1 VSLALIGSLVAQV
14 TTTTAPTVNV
24 QSKNPI
30 LPAGNEIVWGT
41 FSFLVLFVL
50 MAKFAFPAVRK
61 SMDARTERIRNN
73 LDEAERIRGDAQQ
86 ILADYQR
93 QLNDARSEA
102 NRIIEEA
109 RQAAEQLRQELVR
122 RAEAEVAE
130 LRQRNAAELRAAQ
143 ERAIGELQ
151 AQVRNLAVDLAEKVV
166 GESLDRERNLRLVDQ
181 FIAQL
186 NASPS

>member
-1 VSLALIGSLVAQV
+1 VSLALGVLVAQ
-14 TTTTAPTVNV
+14 TTTTVQNV

-41 FSFLVLFVL
+41 ISFVVLFIL

-61 SMDARTERIRNN
+61 AMEARTERIRNN
-73 LDEAERIRGDAQQ
+73 LDEAERVRGDAQQ

-109 RQAAEQLRQELVR
+109 RQAADQLRQELVR

-130 LRQRNAAELRAAQ
+130 LRERNAADLRAAQ
-143 ERAIGELQ
+143 ERAISELQ
-151 AQVRNLAVDLAEKVV
+151 SQVRTLAVDLAEKVV
-166 GESLDRERNLRLVDQ
+166 GANLDRESNLRLVDR
-181 FIAQL
+181 FIEEL
-186 NASPS
+186 NATSS

>member
-1 VSLALIGSLVAQV
+1 MSLALGVLVAQ
-14 TTTTAPTVNV
+14 TTTTVPTVNV

-30 LPAGNEIVWGT
+30 LPAGNEILWGT
-41 FSFLVLFVL
+41 VSFFVLLIL

-61 SMDARTERIRNN
+61 AMEARTERIRNN
-73 LDEAERIRGDAQQ
+73 LDEAERVRSDAQQ

-109 RQAAEQLRQELVR
+109 RQAADQLRQELVR

-130 LRQRNAAELRAAQ
+130 LRERNAADLRAAQ
-143 ERAIGELQ
+143 ERAISELQ
-151 AQVRNLAVDLAEKVV
+151 SQVRTLAVDLAAKVV
-166 GESLDRERNLRLVDQ
+166 GANLDRESNLRLVDR
-181 FIAQL
+181 FIEEL
-186 NASPS
+186 NATSS